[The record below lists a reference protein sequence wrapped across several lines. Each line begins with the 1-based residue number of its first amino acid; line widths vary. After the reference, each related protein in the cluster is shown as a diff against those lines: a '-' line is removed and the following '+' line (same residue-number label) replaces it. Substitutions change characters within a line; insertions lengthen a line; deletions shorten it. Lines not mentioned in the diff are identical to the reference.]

1 MSMGL
6 FKTFKNDLPAG
17 LVVYLVAL
25 PLCLGIA
32 LASGAPLF
40 SGIITGIV
48 GGIVVGYLSDSKLS
62 VSGPA
67 AGLTVIVFAAIA
79 TLGSFE
85 AFLVSVFISGI
96 IQLILGY
103 ARAGIIG
110 HFFPVSVITGMLTAI
125 GLSIILKQ
133 IPHAFGI
140 DLNDIDTASFID
152 KYGENSI
159 TQLFLIDDFILYGAA
174 IISVLS
180 MGILLLWDTKMIKN
194 NPVTKLIPGPLV
206 VVLLGVA
213 FNEFFKVSMPALA
226 LSSAHLVE
234 LPELSGFSS
243 FIGELRFPDFSQ
255 LSNPDIYI
263 VAGTIAIVGSLESL
277 LSLDASDK
285 LDPDKRISSP
295 NQELKAQGWGNMI
308 AGLIGGLPLTAVIV
322 RSSANISAGAKS
334 KLSGIFHGVLLLVS
348 VLFFAKWLNYIPL
361 AALAAVLIHVGLK
374 LNKLSI
380 YKNAIKSGADQ
391 YIPFFSTIV
400 VILFTDLLKG
410 IMFGIVIGFIFVIK
424 SNFRSAIIF
433 SNVKNNYMIQITNN
447 LYFFHK
453 AQLRRMLQR
462 IPKDS
467 NVLVDGTTVNF
478 IDHDILLTL
487 KDFCETSK
495 RNNIKVSIK
504 KSETAAI
511 SLFKAEEVNS

>member
-1 MSMGL
+1 MGF
-6 FKTFKNDLPAG
+6 FKTFKSDLPAG

-40 SGIITGIV
+40 SGIITGII
-48 GGIVVGYLSDSKLS
+48 GGIVVGFLSDSKLS

-96 IQLILGY
+96 IQLVLGY

-140 DLNDIDTASFID
+140 DLNDIDTASFVD

-159 TQLFLIDDFILYGAA
+159 TQLFLIDDFILLGAT

-180 MGILLLWDTKMIKN
+180 MGILFLWDTQFIKK

-206 VVLLGVA
+206 VVILGIVL
-213 FNEFFKVSMPALA
+213 NEFFKSNMSALA

-234 LPELSGFSS
+234 LPELNGFAS

-255 LSNPDIYI
+255 LSNPDVYV
-263 VAGTIAIVGSLESL
+263 VAGTIAVVGSLESL

-285 LDPDKRISSP
+285 LDPNKRISSP
-295 NQELKAQGWGNMI
+295 NKELKAQGWGNML

-322 RSSANISAGAKS
+322 RSSANIGAGGKG
-334 KLSGIFHGVLLLVS
+334 KLSAVFHGVLLLVS
-348 VLFFAKWLNYIPL
+348 VLFLAPWLNYIPL

-374 LNKLSI
+374 LNKVSI

-391 YIPFFSTIV
+391 YIPFFSTII

-410 IMFGIVIGFIFVIK
+410 ILFGIVIGFIFVLR

-433 SNVKNNYMIQITNN
+433 SKVKNNYMIQITNN

-462 IPKDS
+462 VPKDS
-467 NVLVDGTTVNF
+467 DILIDGTSVSF

-487 KDFCETSK
+487 KDFCATSE
-495 RNNIKVSIK
+495 RNNINVTIK
-504 KSETAAI
+504 RSETAAI
-511 SLFKAEEVNS
+511 SLFKTEEV